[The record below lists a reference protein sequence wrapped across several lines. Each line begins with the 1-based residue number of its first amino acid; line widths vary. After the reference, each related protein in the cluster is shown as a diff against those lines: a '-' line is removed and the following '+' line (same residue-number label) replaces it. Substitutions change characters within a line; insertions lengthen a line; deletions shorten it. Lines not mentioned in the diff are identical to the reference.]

1 MCNPYAYAAFQFGS
15 SYMQY
20 NQAKAKAKMTNDA
33 AYATAERTR
42 NEAIYTDIS
51 LQKKKSVEY
60 DKTAA
65 EKFKLALEEKKKKG
79 TAKVLLFER
88 GTQGNVFDTVINDI
102 SRNKGVAFNIVDQ
115 NYENAIISI
124 EDSRLAYNR
133 QFTNQILSLPMASKP
148 NFALYALDAAANSSA
163 MFMQTSAPSTPDA
176 TGGNSINF
184 NPDGST

>member
-15 SYMQY
+15 AYVQY
-20 NQAKAKAKMTNDA
+20 NNAKAKAKMTNDA

-79 TAKVLLFER
+79 TAKVMLFER

-102 SRNKGVAFNIVDQ
+102 SRNKGVAFNIVDT

-133 QFTNQILSLPMASKP
+133 QFENQILSLPLASKP
-148 NFALYALDAAANSSA
+148 NFALYALNAAANSSA
-163 MFMQTSAPSTPDA
+163 MFMNTSAPSTPDA
-176 TGGNSINF
+176 GNSINF